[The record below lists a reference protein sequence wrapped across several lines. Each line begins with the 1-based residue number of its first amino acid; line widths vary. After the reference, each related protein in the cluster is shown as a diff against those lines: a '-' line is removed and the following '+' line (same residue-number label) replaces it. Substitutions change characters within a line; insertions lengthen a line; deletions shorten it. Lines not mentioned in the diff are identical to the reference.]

1 MIKRTLIL
9 MLTVSCCAF
18 AQNTPSGASIPNQ
31 NAFWISGLVA
41 EAKAQ
46 AAEAVTQAVAQV
58 PGQVAEAV
66 NQAVAQ
72 VSGQVST
79 IGAAAL
85 ERNSPPVVGAPYS
98 ATITN
103 ESIQTLADGNRI
115 VQSSTGTIARDSQ
128 GRTRQDAP
136 LPMIGNLA
144 AANAPH
150 LVFIRDPVA
159 QTSLMLN
166 LTEKIAQ
173 KMPAAPPLPPLAGNL
188 GEEAGPGPVVIQMGS
203 GAGPIGPPPGPP
215 ATAFF
220 IQRNPGNNNQDQ
232 EITEVLGSQTM
243 AGVLVN
249 GVRTTHTIPAG
260 QIGNDQPIKIVTE
273 VWTSPDLQTIVYS
286 KRSDPRM
293 GDQTFQLTNIQ
304 RAEPD
309 PSLFTVPADF
319 KIMEGP
325 QNIIYRTNQ

>member
-1 MIKRTLIL
+1 MIKRTLIFV
-9 MLTVSCCAF
+9 LTVSCCAF
-18 AQNTPSGASIPNQ
+18 AQNTPSGASISAQ
-31 NAFWISGLVA
+31 NAFWISGLAA

-46 AAEAVTQAVAQV
+46 AAET
-58 PGQVAEAV
+58 V

-72 VSGQVST
+72 VSGQVATQVAT

-173 KMPAAPPLPPLAGNL
+173 KMPAAPPLPGSL
-188 GEEAGPGPVVIQMGS
+188 GEAAGPGPVVIQMGS

-220 IQRNPGNNNQDQ
+220 IQRNPGSNNQDQ
-232 EITEVLGSQTM
+232 EMTEVLGSQTM

-260 QIGNDQPIKIVTE
+260 QIGNDKPIQIVTE

-304 RAEPD
+304 RTEPD
-309 PSLFTVPADF
+309 PSLFAIPADF
-319 KIMEGP
+319 KLMEGP
-325 QNIIYRTNQ
+325 QNIIYRSNQ